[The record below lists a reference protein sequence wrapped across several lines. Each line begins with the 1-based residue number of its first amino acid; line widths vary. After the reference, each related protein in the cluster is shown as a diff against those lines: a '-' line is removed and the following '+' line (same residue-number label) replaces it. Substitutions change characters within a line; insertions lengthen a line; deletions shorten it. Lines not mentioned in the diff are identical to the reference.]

1 MQKIEMNLV
10 QPVILKKIKKIYTF
24 TSYTV
29 KSRSKGKKNIAVLS
43 ISRLLRGKT
52 ISNIKEKPQII
63 KSYGFNK
70 GRTDIVDQM
79 NDYYI
84 IRAKSCPWLMVVL
97 FYLLEISRVNGKTI

>member
-43 ISRLLRGKT
+43 ISRLLHGKT

-63 KSYGFNK
+63 KFYGFNK

-79 NDYYI
+79 NDYYEQNPVHGLWWFCFTCL
-84 IRAKSCPWLMVVL
+84 R
-97 FYLLEISRVNGKTI
+97 YLE